1 MIFKRTGKGH
11 KEIRNTLKEAS
22 RLVRGVVYNAIE
34 LPKGTGQDNDFE
46 FEEGVKYVSILRGL
60 YRLEAEETAILFCLD
75 PGYAIMVNILE
86 IDHPRLREVETKDMI
101 LMFCKSDEELLEE
114 MRKTSPDIRSDDVVT
129 VINWRCIKVLT

>member
-22 RLVRGVVYNAIE
+22 RLVRGVVCGAIE
-34 LPKGTGQDNDFE
+34 LPKGTGQDIDFE
-46 FEEGVKYVSILRGL
+46 FEEGVEYVSILRGL
-60 YRLEAEETAILFCLD
+60 YRLEAEKTAILFCLD
-75 PGYAIMVNILE
+75 PGYAIMVNILD
-86 IDHPRLREVETKDMI
+86 IDHPRLGEVETKDMI
-101 LMFCKSDEELLEE
+101 LMSCVSDEELLEE